1 MTIYQEILQW
11 SANKGSFIKDAL
23 RRIITTQ
30 NLTQVDID
38 ELTKLLKKE
47 EGDNSVLI
55 NVIPLDSSHIP
66 APVSSNLSY
75 PKLISI
81 KNPENICALYNQ
93 ANLQFSNTGL
103 IVIYGNNGSGKS
115 SYSRILKKLCWSRDK
130 NTDLKKNVFSGS
142 NAQQK
147 VEFVIEENGVN
158 HNFIW
163 NENASS
169 HPSLNSVFVFDS
181 NCGDIYVNNE
191 NPTEY
196 KPTGIDVLEKLIGAL
211 NQISLNLDNDIRAY
225 NTQKPILNENLRV
238 TISGVWYQSIETK
251 TKEQVDKYI
260 QFSDAN
266 KKRKKELIALLNTQ
280 DPQEKIKNL
289 KELKTRLTN
298 YVQQFGLIE
307 GLYSEDNLKIIKD
320 LKTKLDTINKAYVT
334 ATSELEN
341 INSLT
346 GFGSDHWRVLWNSAK
361 DFSIKEKLIDE
372 NLDFPSNQSLETC
385 VLCQQDLNEAA
396 KKRLLGFNKFVLN
409 DVSTQLKGVKE
420 EIRLK
425 IDSIN
430 NTIILPFENY
440 SELVNH
446 ILEFEKLYELFVE
459 KFKEIRINIV
469 SYLQSGTKINVTEN
483 ILSKNI
489 EDLFINIDLQIKNNT
504 ELSKNRSKLV
514 AELNEL
520 LTKEFLYIQKVNI
533 TQYHNEYLYKKW
545 INQCK
550 TKLNTTQVSKKIGDL
565 MDNQAVNIQHQEFVN
580 HLQNFN
586 PDLASKIVITKTRTT
601 SGTTFQRC
609 GFSDIGE
616 GMNSVLSEGEQKIVA
631 LSNFLA
637 ECTIDN
643 RKNSIVFDDPVNS
656 LDMDYR
662 DLISKQIVSLSV
674 DRQII
679 VLTHD
684 LSFLRLLVDIHKK
697 KIKADC
703 QVIGINKCE
712 DISGIVS
719 DEIPYLAKNIDER
732 ITSIRRILSEHD
744 SLNLSNVHGRETK
757 LDVARKRFRMLI
769 EKSVEDL
776 LSNKAYQRFSKNI
789 NIKKRHLS
797 GYIITEQ
804 SDVDLLLDLFGKY
817 SITEHDG
824 GISTIPLLPS
834 RQMIQQDIARYVLWM
849 ADFKSRLKLFVDSY

>member
-446 ILEFEKLYELFVE
+446 ILDFEKLYELFVE